1 MRKEYRYLT
10 KRLEEMD
17 AVIDRQEQYSRRN
30 CLLNNG
36 VDEVAGEDPKECS
49 IKVIEENV
57 NPKNK
62 PGDIDR
68 SHRLR
73 IPKKSIKA
81 KP

>member
-1 MRKEYRYLT
+1 
-10 KRLEEMD
+10 MD

-62 PGDIDR
+62 PGETLIGHIDLE
-68 SHRLR
+68 SQKNL
-73 IPKKSIKA
+73 
-81 KP
+81 

>member
-1 MRKEYRYLT
+1 MRKEHRYLT

-57 NPKNK
+57 NPKINLETLI
-62 PGDIDR
+62 GHIDLE
-68 SHRLR
+68 SQKNL
-73 IPKKSIKA
+73 
-81 KP
+81 

>member
-1 MRKEYRYLT
+1 M
-10 KRLEEMD
+10 
-17 AVIDRQEQYSRRN
+17 
-30 CLLNNG
+30 
-36 VDEVAGEDPKECS
+36 AGEDPKECS

-62 PGDIDR
+62 RGDIDR
-68 SHRLR
+68 SHRLG